1 MKRAAR
7 LALVML
13 PLLAGLLS
21 GCVVYERGPAWHHP
35 YYWGER

>member
-1 MKRAAR
+1 MNRAVR

-13 PLLAGLLS
+13 PLLCGLLS

-35 YYWGER
+35 